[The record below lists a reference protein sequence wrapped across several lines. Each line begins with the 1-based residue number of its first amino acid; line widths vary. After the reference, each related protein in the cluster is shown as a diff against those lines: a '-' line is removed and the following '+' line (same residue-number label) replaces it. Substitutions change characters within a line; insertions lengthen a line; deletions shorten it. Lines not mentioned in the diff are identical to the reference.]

1 MDSEAMGIVRGRLIA
16 ASPWLATAFGRL
28 AAEEIRGL
36 ERPGTDGTRF
46 FHDPARLRR
55 DLAGGSAALAHCA
68 SHCLLGHP
76 FMRDPDAL
84 AADMAAALLTD
95 ALLPEFCPARGA
107 ELFMQAR
114 HHLEGVPL
122 GGVAGAMA
130 RDPFF
135 AEHREALRRLLTV
148 DDHRFWRPERGL
160 AARASGENGGWEDLR
175 RRVLGEARGGRR
187 GRAPGDAVKRYAPG
201 RVPERSYRDLLAAYA
216 GEVEELREDPDGFEP
231 GLYCWGLERGAPI
244 VEPLETRQARRVDE
258 LAVVIDTSGSCL
270 ETLTTRFLD
279 ETRALLAD
287 EALFA
292 RRFNLRILQCDA
304 RVRRDDV
311 ITCVRDF
318 ERYID
323 GLTLVGGGGTDFRP
337 AFERIDRLVARGAF
351 RRLRAAL
358 FFSDGMGLFPPRSP
372 EYDAIFVFFKG
383 HYDAIDVPS
392 WARTLVLEGD

>member
-16 ASPWLATAFGRL
+16 ASPWLAAAFGRL
-28 AAEEIRGL
+28 AAGEVPGL

-46 FHDPARLRR
+46 FHDPERLRR
-55 DLAGGSAALAHCA
+55 DLAGGSAALAHCVA
-68 SHCLLGHP
+68 HCLLGHI
-76 FMRDPDAL
+76 FERGLDPL
-84 AADMAAALLTD
+84 AADMAAALLTE

-114 HHLEGVPL
+114 HRLEGVPL

-135 AEHREALRRLLTV
+135 AERREELRRLLTV
-148 DDHRFWRPERGL
+148 DDHRFWNPERVL
-160 AARASGENGGWEDLR
+160 SARAGGEDGGWEDLR
-175 RRVLGEARGGRR
+175 RRALGEARNGRM
-187 GRAPGDAVKRYAPG
+187 GRAPGDVVRRYAPG
-201 RVPERSYRDLLAAYA
+201 RVPVRSYRELLAAYA
-216 GEVEELREDPDGFEP
+216 GEVEELREDLDGFEP
-231 GLYCWGLERGAPI
+231 GLYSWGLERGMPI
-244 VEPLETRQARRVDE
+244 VEPLETRQSRRMDE

-270 ETLTTRFLD
+270 ESLTTRFLD

-287 EALFA
+287 ETLFA
-292 RRFNLRILQCDA
+292 RRFNLRLLQCDA
-304 RVRRDDV
+304 QVRRDDV

-337 AFERIDRLVARGAF
+337 AFERIDRLIARGAF
-351 RRLRAAL
+351 RRLGAVL
-358 FFSDGMGLFPPRSP
+358 FFSDGMGLFPSRPP
-372 EYDAIFVFFKG
+372 EYDVIFVFFKG